1 MRDLPLIVTMAAGVL
16 MGVVIVVGAVEAQRT
31 RAELVRL
38 CIEVGGAPKSDGLCY
53 MGAVEPTVVRLSQEC
68 QP

>member
-1 MRDLPLIVTMAAGVL
+1 MRDLPLIVTMIAGVL

-38 CIEVGGAPKSDGLCY
+38 CIEADGVPEADGTCDRGPVAP
-53 MGAVEPTVVRLSQEC
+53 AVVHLTGEC
-68 QP
+68 R